1 MLDYLG
7 QGAIIAC
14 MIKRIRVYLLVCL
27 CVLNSFISCGK
38 GETVSS
44 SSSSSSYEIKYSDI
58 VLGKT
63 AIDLKASIRF
73 ITHRTDMAASEYV
86 GRSWKDYL
94 EDFNRLYPGIQVSV
108 EALTNY
114 SASATD
120 LLNRGDWGDIMMI
133 PIMEKNLYSRYFI
146 PYGTV
151 ADLSR
156 ILRFA
161 DQFAYDGRVYGI
173 ASAGN
178 VQGIIYNKKVFKD
191 AGITKLPKTPD
202 EFLNVLRQVKR
213 NTKAIPLYTNY
224 VAAWP
229 LEQWDFYIT
238 STATGDSG
246 FLNYTM
252 LHRKNP
258 FSDPGD
264 SSGAYNV
271 YRILYQ
277 AAREGLIEDD
287 FTTTDWDGCKGMMNR
302 GDIATMALGSWAFSQ
317 IQNAGPNPDD
327 IGYMPF
333 PIQVDGVQIAS
344 ALPDNNFGIN
354 VKSEGVKKLASM
366 IFVKWMVEN
375 SGFQYNEGEIPI
387 LLSDNDFADVYEAF
401 DGIEIMV
408 DAPPVD
414 GDADLLEKLNAD
426 SGLFI
431 NQGGSKKIQE
441 LIEHAAAKDLS
452 YVRIIE
458 DWNERWSKAQEK
470 NGVELN

>member
-1 MLDYLG
+1 M
-7 QGAIIAC
+7 
-14 MIKRIRVYLLVCL
+14 M
-27 CVLNSFISCGK
+27 
-38 GETVSS
+38 SS
-44 SSSSSSYEIKYSDI
+44 SVYEMRYCDI
-58 VLGKT
+58 ILGKT
-63 AIDLKASIRF
+63 AIDLKTSITF
-73 ITHRTDMAASEYV
+73 ITHRTDMAAPSYP
-86 GRSWKDYL
+86 GRSWKDYIG
-94 EDFNRLYPGIQVSV
+94 DFNRLYPGIQVSV

-114 SASATD
+114 SSSANE
-120 LLNRGDWGDIMMI
+120 LLKSGNWGNVMMI
-133 PIMEKNLYSRYFI
+133 PIMEKNLYPRYFVPFGMVEEI
-146 PYGTV
+146 
-151 ADLSR
+151 SR
-156 ILRFA
+156 TLRFA
-161 DQFAYDGRVYGI
+161 DQFTYEGRVYGI

-178 VQGIIYNKKVFKD
+178 VQGIIYNKRIFKE

-202 EFLNVLRQVKR
+202 EFLNALRQIKR
-213 NTKAIPLYTNY
+213 RTKAIPLYTNY
-224 VAAWP
+224 AGAWP
-229 LEQWDFYIT
+229 LDQWDYYIT

-287 FTTTDWDGCKGMMNR
+287 FTATDWDSCKGMMNR

-317 IQNAGPNPDD
+317 VQSAGPNPED

-387 LLSDNDFADVYEAF
+387 LLSDNDFAEVYEAF

-408 DAPPVD
+408 DTPPLE
-414 GDADLLEKLNAD
+414 AETDLLSRLNAD

-431 NQGGSKKIQE
+431 NQGGNKKLQE
-441 LIEHAAAKDLS
+441 LIEHASAKDMS

-470 NGVELN
+470 NGVELK